1 MQILFYVLMIL
12 SSLLGIAVGG
22 SGFVVGLVAEA
33 DEDWGWIVI
42 VIVIVGSLLYLA
54 HPALLYWL
62 FKEVHEILAMWLTA
76 LFIVSSSVLVL
87 FL

>member
-12 SSLLGIAVGG
+12 SALLGIAVGG
-22 SGFVVGLVAEA
+22 SGFIVGLVAEA

-42 VIVIVGSLLYLA
+42 LCSMLYLS

-62 FKEVHEILAMWLTA
+62 FKKVHEILAMWLAA
-76 LFIVSSSVLVL
+76 LFIVSSTVLVI